1 MNARNAPMIGVR
13 SGNLRCKN
21 SLQQAVLPRGILAAI
36 LTLLLSENRRAQRPS
51 IDSVS
56 KMRISCAHKL
66 RSGVC
71 DMRPVYDDTAPKKA
85 TNLSIN
91 SDLLRKAREL
101 DINLSSALE
110 QALEQIVKR
119 RLYETWLE
127 ENRAAIESYN
137 EHVERHGVFS
147 DGVRGF

>member
-1 MNARNAPMIGVR
+1 
-13 SGNLRCKN
+13 
-21 SLQQAVLPRGILAAI
+21 
-36 LTLLLSENRRAQRPS
+36 
-51 IDSVS
+51 
-56 KMRISCAHKL
+56 
-66 RSGVC
+66 
-71 DMRPVYDDTAPKKA
+71 MRPVYDDTAPKKA

-110 QALEQIVKR
+110 QALEQIVKG
-119 RLYETWLE
+119 RLCEQWLE

-137 EHVERHGVFS
+137 EYVDENGVFS

>member
-1 MNARNAPMIGVR
+1 
-13 SGNLRCKN
+13 
-21 SLQQAVLPRGILAAI
+21 
-36 LTLLLSENRRAQRPS
+36 
-51 IDSVS
+51 
-56 KMRISCAHKL
+56 
-66 RSGVC
+66 
-71 DMRPVYDDTAPKKA
+71 MRPVYDDTAPKKA

-119 RLYETWLE
+119 RICEQWLE

-137 EHVERHGVFS
+137 EYVDKNGVFS

>member
-1 MNARNAPMIGVR
+1 
-13 SGNLRCKN
+13 
-21 SLQQAVLPRGILAAI
+21 
-36 LTLLLSENRRAQRPS
+36 
-51 IDSVS
+51 
-56 KMRISCAHKL
+56 
-66 RSGVC
+66 
-71 DMRPVYDDTAPKKA
+71 MRPVYDDTAPKKA

-137 EHVERHGVFS
+137 EHVERRGVFS

>member
-1 MNARNAPMIGVR
+1 
-13 SGNLRCKN
+13 
-21 SLQQAVLPRGILAAI
+21 
-36 LTLLLSENRRAQRPS
+36 
-51 IDSVS
+51 
-56 KMRISCAHKL
+56 
-66 RSGVC
+66 
-71 DMRPVYDDTAPKKA
+71 MRPVYDDTAPKKA